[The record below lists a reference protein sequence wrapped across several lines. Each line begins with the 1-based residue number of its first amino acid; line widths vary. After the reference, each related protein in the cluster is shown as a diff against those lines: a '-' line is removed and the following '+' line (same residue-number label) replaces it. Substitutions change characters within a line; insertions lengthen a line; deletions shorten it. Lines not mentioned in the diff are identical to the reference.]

1 LDLKG
6 VVLTL
11 EEEQAASMTLM
22 AELSQNLSILQD
34 EITKLERALRESEET
49 RQFAVGVTQA
59 KEQEYEEKI
68 VGLERQGT
76 AILDRNKV
84 LKKCEA
90 LAHSSHNDA
99 QCTVLSIFC

>member
-59 KEQEYEEKI
+59 KEQEYEE
-68 VGLERQGT
+68 
-76 AILDRNKV
+76 
-84 LKKCEA
+84 
-90 LAHSSHNDA
+90 
-99 QCTVLSIFC
+99 